1 METDFK
7 FSFFKKLSLSVLLMI
22 GLFILCLWVLFIVTD
37 MVFED
42 KDFSFDERIF
52 AMIQPWVSNT
62 HTSIMKGITF
72 VGSQN
77 FLLPANIILIGF
89 YLFFKRNKAIAFKI
103 ATISITSVV
112 VMFLMK
118 FFLQRQ
124 RPLVP
129 LIAKVHGYSFPSGH
143 TFTSVTFYGI
153 IAYIIYKNVQQ
164 KLLKWILIILCIILI
179 LLVGYSRVYL
189 RLHYASDVIAAFCL
203 GLIWLVLAKWFLV
216 KTEKRKP
223 TPKKFDDDIE
233 IRKPSTLEY

>member
-1 METDFK
+1 MITNIK
-7 FSFFKKLSLSVLLMI
+7 LSFFKKLSLSILLMI
-22 GLFILCLWVLFIVTD
+22 ALFVLCLWVLFIMAD

-42 KDFSFDERIF
+42 KNFSFDEKVFDLIKT
-52 AMIQPWVSNT
+52 WVNPT
-62 HTSIMKGITF
+62 HTLLMQIVTF

-77 FLLPANIILIGF
+77 FLLPANLLLIGF
-89 YLFFKRNKAIAFKI
+89 YLFLKRNKGTAFKI
-103 ATISITSVV
+103 AAISITSVV

-118 FFLQRQ
+118 FFLQRE

-153 IAYIIYKNVQQ
+153 IAYIIYKNV
-164 KLLKWILIILCIILI
+164 KNKILKTLLITLCIILI

-216 KTEKRKP
+216 KTEKV
-223 TPKKFDDDIE
+223 
-233 IRKPSTLEY
+233 